1 MKFKPSRARPER
13 DHALRA
19 LITEGNN
26 GPGLDGA
33 AWQDR
38 VATAWR
44 ELHVER
50 RRANGDPSL
59 LGLVVDWEQLGSSG
73 LLLPPVDADAL
84 GALPAFGANE
94 LASLD
99 FLDATRI
106 AWGLPRLHV
115 GAGGVREVPVTALR
129 SAGGTRVL
137 KGTAESVV
145 GALDADVLAVLAATQ
160 GPRADRTDRTDK
172 EGGLE
177 LVFVER
183 DNFGVKVLANR
194 DLGDGVCALDVDLVG
209 ATVEPGRCLPLSPTA
224 AGQLSGAFVVL
235 DSASL
240 VGIAERLLNIAVSTR
255 KAGEGSGGG
264 GARPEREARSRQDC
278 EAGLAEIAMKLH
290 LTRLLTHQAASSI
303 DLPPAEFAGTAASAK
318 LLALQLADQAMHECT
333 QAIADEGGYAFNSL
347 PAVRRLGE
355 RVARL
360 AIAPSAQAALRQ
372 ELGRAVAFGD
382 FFGDDIRSRP

>member
-1 MKFKPSRARPER
+1 MRFKPSRARPER

-19 LITEGNN
+19 LISEGNN
-26 GPGLDGA
+26 GPGLDVA

-73 LLLPPVDADAL
+73 LLLPPVDADVL
-84 GALPAFGANE
+84 GSLPAFGANE

-106 AWGLPRLHV
+106 AWGLPRLHI
-115 GAGGVREVPVTALR
+115 GAGGAGEVPVTALR
-129 SAGGTRVL
+129 NAGGTRVL

-160 GPRADRTDRTDK
+160 GPRADK

-209 ATVEPGRCLPLSPTA
+209 ATVEPGRCLRLSPTA
-224 AGQLSGAFVVL
+224 AAQLTAAFVVL

-255 KAGEGSGGG
+255 KAGEGG

-303 DLPPAEFAGTAASAK
+303 DLPLAEFAGTSASAK
-318 LLALQLADQAMHECT
+318 LLALQLADRAMHECT

-360 AIAPSAQAALRQ
+360 AIAPSAQAALHK